1 MEKLKIQD
9 KTQLMKKFGGT
20 GVAMVTPFDE
30 KGQVDHTALARLT
43 NFLID
48 GGVDYL
54 VVMGTTGESVTL
66 SKQEKNEVLQTVLAN
81 NGGRLPVVLGVG
93 GNNTFEICGELSSL
107 FTKGLSAILSVSPAY
122 NKPTQGGIYAHYEAI
137 SKASPLPIIL
147 YNVPGRT
154 GSNMLAST
162 TLRLANDFE
171 NIIGIKEASG
181 NLEQCIDILKRKPH
195 GFLMISGDDNL
206 TLPLIAC
213 GADGVISVVGNAFPQ
228 AFSDLVRAALAD
240 DYTTARSIHFRL
252 FDIINMLFAE
262 GNPGGVKCALNVMGI
277 CEEHMRLP
285 LVPISEELRS
295 KLTAAV
301 RAYA

>member
-1 MEKLKIQD
+1 
-9 KTQLMKKFGGT
+9 MKKFGGT

-181 NLEQCIDILKRKPH
+181 NLEQCIDILKCKPH

-213 GADGVISVVGNAFPQ
+213 GADGVISVVGNAFPK
-228 AFSDLVRAALAD
+228 AFSDLVRAALID
-240 DYTTARSIHFRL
+240 DYAAARSIQHRL

-301 RAYA
+301 RAFA

>member
-1 MEKLKIQD
+1 
-9 KTQLMKKFGGT
+9 
-20 GVAMVTPFDE
+20 
-30 KGQVDHTALARLT
+30 
-43 NFLID
+43 
-48 GGVDYL
+48 
-54 VVMGTTGESVTL
+54 MGTTGESVTL

-93 GNNTFEICGELSSL
+93 GNNTFEICAELSSL

-181 NLEQCIDILKRKPH
+181 NLEQCIDILKCKPH

-213 GADGVISVVGNAFPQ
+213 GADGVISVVGNAFPR
-228 AFSDLVRAALAD
+228 AFSDLVRAALID
-240 DYTTARSIHFRL
+240 DYAAARIIQHRL

-285 LVPISEELRS
+285 LVPISEELRG

-301 RAYA
+301 RAFA